1 MECGLILLYNIKHCM
16 EENLH
21 KISQEE
27 IAKFMEGRDPQ
38 ERIVN
43 LSYNYQDNYISV
55 FYRDEQ
61 DRKCVEKQPFYPFLW
76 ATYEACNKLC
86 EGNRSEVAKLLS
98 KFQIGVKKLS
108 NTSIEGDVRHEFES
122 GYMFMFYAKNPMSYS
137 DFLKFFKY
145 AKNPVYSNKKD
156 EKKGVKD
163 DNRQYLTVTPQEQ
176 FLISTGKRFFKG
188 YTDYDQLLRMIFDLE
203 TEGLNPEKDRIKL
216 NGVRLNRP
224 VTINGKTYQ
233 NWGRIFKIEGET
245 EEEKNESEIRIIDTF
260 IKLIYTFKPDIITA
274 HNGENF
280 DWNFIIVRCKVLG
293 IDLQK
298 LCEKYFGEGN
308 FIRKEERES
317 VLKLGGEI
325 ETFHKTIVPDTIV
338 TDSLHAVRRAQAT
351 DSNFKE
357 ANLKYSTNYLD
368 LKKKNRVY
376 TPGAEIDKILEDKV
390 NKYAFN
396 DADGDWYVYDET
408 SPNGKDIEFK
418 KGKIGD
424 KSFVKYT
431 RNYLADG
438 YEIVT
443 GEYIINR
450 YLLDDLWE
458 CDKVEQRLN
467 TTNFLICKILP
478 IPFSKCTTMGTAGQW
493 KAIMLAWS
501 YENNLAIPLAPNTGG
516 FTGGISRVLRLGY
529 TDNVFKA
536 DYNSLY
542 PSIILTWGIS
552 DETDLMNIMLHM
564 LEYVLTTREKYKKLK
579 KIAKNKADEI
589 KEKIEK
595 KEYNGVEEYNTLT
608 EEMQNLLAEFS
619 FNDKKQNQMKVLGN
633 SFFGSYGSNN
643 GSVFPWKS
651 KKCAEQTTCTG
662 RQCLRLMISYFNN
675 IGYVPVVGDSFTG
688 DTPLFIKYKANNLI
702 DIKPISE
709 LINEE
714 KIEIDELGREYD
726 YSQKKYYV
734 LCRSGWVEPSYIYRH
749 KTEKDIY
756 EVIDGET
763 KIEVTEDHSLFNNQ
777 QEKIKP
783 SDINENTKLEY
794 YRWPDEGIGSNTDIT
809 VNDDYVFE
817 LAESLAKGKID
828 KVPIEI
834 LNANKKTQIKFYKI
848 FIKSQTGKEKYSK
861 TCLAGIQYLC
871 RH

>member
-1 MECGLILLYNIKHCM
+1 MECGLVLLYNIKHCM

-43 LSYNYQDNYISV
+43 LSYNYQDNFISV

-308 FIRKEERES
+308 FIHKEERES

-351 DSNFKE
+351 NSSIKRAD
-357 ANLKYSTNYLD
+357 LKYITNFLGI
-368 LKKKNRVY
+368 KKKNRVY
-376 TPGAEIDKILEDKV
+376 TPGAEIDKILEDKI

-396 DADGDWYVYDET
+396 DVDGDWYIYDET

-424 KSFVKYT
+424 KPFVKYT

-458 CDKVEQRLN
+458 CDRVEYSYNGTDFMLA
-467 TTNFLICKILP
+467 KIIP
-478 IPFSKCTTMGTAGQW
+478 EPFSKCTTMGTAGQW

-501 YENNLAIPLAPNTGG
+501 YENDLAIPLAANTGA
-516 FTGGISRVLRLGY
+516 FTGGLSRLLRVGY
-529 TDNVFKA
+529 IKNVVKL

-552 DETDLMNIMLHM
+552 DRTDLMQAMLHM
-564 LEYVLTTREKYKKLK
+564 LEYVLTNREKYKGLK
-579 KIAKNKADEI
+579 KKAEKIVDKYEEEITAGIELLKDMLAEYEAAKNDFKVNDNNQAVV
-589 KEKIEK
+589 K
-595 KEYNGVEEYNTLT
+595 K
-608 EEMQNLLAEFS
+608 
-619 FNDKKQNQMKVLGN
+619 LGN

-643 GSVFPWKS
+643 GAVFPWKS

-662 RQCLRLMISYFNN
+662 RQCLRLMISHFHDL
-675 IGYVPVVGDSFTG
+675 GYDPIVGDSVTG
-688 DTPLFIKYKANNLI
+688 DTPLFIKYKDTGYI
-702 DIKPISE
+702 DIKPIEE
-709 LINEE
+709 LMDGST
-714 KIEIDELGREYD
+714 IETDYLGRKYD
-726 YSQKKYYV
+726 ISVKPYQV
-734 LCRSGWVEPSYIYRH
+734 LCRNGWQDIEYVYSHE
-749 KTEKDIY
+749 TDKDIY
-756 EVIDGET
+756 EVSDGKSSVECT
-763 KIEVTEDHSLFNNQ
+763 QDHSLFDENKH
-777 QEKIKP
+777 EIKP
-783 SDINENTKLEY
+783 TDITNDTKLEY
-794 YRWPDEGIGSNTDIT
+794 YNGIIEHNVMYVNFSDDIIIEFAKQLADGTIDRVPYPVLNGDKHVKVLFYKTFMHYQSNT
-809 VNDDYVFE
+809 
-817 LAESLAKGKID
+817 
-828 KVPIEI
+828 
-834 LNANKKTQIKFYKI
+834 IKYT
-848 FIKSQTGKEKYSK
+848 KS
-861 TCLAGIQYLC
+861 CIAGIQFLAKK
-871 RH
+871 